1 MTNLQYDGGEMN
13 MNKINRKIDKNG
25 LELSY
30 IVIFKNIKGIYL
42 RIKDGILVVTARYDA
57 TFDFLDDFVYNNYEE
72 LKKRSLEIENLD
84 YQGNEEYVRYFGKLY
99 PLVVN
104 RGVDNVYFDNAL
116 YVFSNQSTKIIKL
129 INEFYYQETALII
142 QKLFKDNYQ
151 LFNRYHIIPKS
162 ISYKKMKGKWG
173 YCKISTK
180 EIVLNISISK
190 LDEVFAYY
198 VLCHELC
205 HIKYPNHGKNFHR
218 LLEIL
223 CPNHLIIRKLADKK
237 KL

>member
-1 MTNLQYDGGEMN
+1 MN
-13 MNKINRKIDKNG
+13 MNKITRKINKNG

-42 RIKDGILVVTARYDA
+42 RIKDGILVVTSRYDA
-57 TFDFLDDFVYNNYEE
+57 SFEFLDDFVYNNYEE
-72 LKKRSLEIENLD
+72 LKKRSDEIESLD
-84 YQGNEEYVRYFGKLY
+84 YRGNEEYVRYFGRMY
-99 PLVVN
+99 PLVVK

-116 YVFSNQSTKIIKL
+116 YVFSNQSTQVVKL
-129 INEFYYQETALII
+129 INEFYHQETAFII
-142 QKLFKDNYQ
+142 QKLYTENYQ
-151 LFNRYHIIPKS
+151 LFNRFHILPKS

-173 YCKISTK
+173 YCRVSSK

-190 LDEVFAYY
+190 LDESFAYY

-218 LLEIL
+218 LLEVL
-223 CPNHLIIRKLADKK
+223 CPNHQLIGKLANKM